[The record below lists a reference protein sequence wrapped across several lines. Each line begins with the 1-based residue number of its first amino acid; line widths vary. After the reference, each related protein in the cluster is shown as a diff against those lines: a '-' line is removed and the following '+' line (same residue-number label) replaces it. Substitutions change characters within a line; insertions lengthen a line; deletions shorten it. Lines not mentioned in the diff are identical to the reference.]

1 MKNFKLRKLIASL
14 LIAASALAINPVGAS
29 AEWKQDSTGWWY
41 ADGSSWYTGWKKI
54 DGKWYYFER
63 NGYMAHDRYVD
74 GYYLNSNGY
83 WDIYELQPTLSTTL
97 QGVSVKYP
105 STWKKSTM
113 NGLTVYYLD
122 NQGTN
127 VIATTLNLKGHT
139 SKEYLDASIKCLKKI
154 SDFDQI
160 NTSTQIINGR
170 TVDILDFEY
179 KNESNLRVRLH
190 QVFFYNNNNAYIF
203 SLTRGSDISSADIM
217 ASFND
222 MLKTVTFE

>member
-14 LIAASALAINPVGAS
+14 LIAVSALAINPVGAS
-29 AEWKQDSTGWWY
+29 AEWKHDKVGWWY

-54 DGKWYYFER
+54 DGKWYYFES
-63 NGYMAHDRYVD
+63 NGYLAHDRYVNS
-74 GYYLNSNGY
+74 YYLNSEGY
-83 WDIYELQPTLSTTL
+83 WDVYALPPTVNQTL

-105 STWKKSTM
+105 STWKKVTIS
-113 NGLTVYYLD
+113 GFTVYYLD
-122 NQGTN
+122 DQGTN
-127 VIATTLNLKGHT
+127 VIVATSSMQGHT
-139 SKEYLDASIKCLKKI
+139 SKDCLEASIKVIKKRFGI
-154 SDFDQI
+154 DKV

-170 TVDILDFEY
+170 TADILDYEY
-179 KNESNLRVRLH
+179 NDKSNILVKLH
-190 QVFFYNNNNAYIF
+190 QVIFFNNDKAYIF